1 MLKAIV
7 VTKEYRVAIPEEDYS
22 RVFMTHPEED
32 EIYERL
38 CAVGGVYDVEY
49 NGHFGNNIFF
59 KVNTED
65 GDFPRVAMVLEIGK
79 IIEEYRDWV
88 APLDGETRYM
98 VFKADTE
105 VGCHED
111 VDDPENVEVELFK
124 AGSGVEVD
132 VITEHPE
139 HYFVQF
145 GDGSVANIHKD
156 TVDVMPEDW
165 NGVHPVGQT

>member
-1 MLKAIV
+1 VLKAKV
-7 VTKEYRVAIPEEDYS
+7 VSTTYQVPIDPDIFD
-22 RVFMTHPEED
+22 RVFMQAD
-32 EIYERL
+32 RYDDRVFDRL
-38 CAVGGVYDVEY
+38 AAVEGVSDPEY
-49 NGHFGNNIFF
+49 NGLFGNNIYFTAESDSARVMF
-59 KVNTED
+59 LLELAKVIED
-65 GDFPRVAMVLEIGK
+65 YK
-79 IIEEYRDWV
+79 DWTP
-88 APLDGETRYM
+88 PLDGETRFM

-111 VDDPENVEVELFK
+111 VEDPEDVTVELFK
-124 AGSGVEVD
+124 AGSQVEVD

-165 NGVHPVGQT
+165 NGSHPVGQT